1 MFAHDTFK
9 NIKWICVPMFYNLIK
24 HEILTEPKN
33 DDLFLGVIS
42 DVTFKAL
49 SAWRS
54 LVENLPKNGTQNRS
68 RTGLHRC
75 TLGPKK
81 SFNNLSK

>member
-1 MFAHDTFK
+1 
-9 NIKWICVPMFYNLIK
+9 MFYNLIK

-54 LVENLPKNGTQNRS
+54 LVENLPKNGTQNR
-68 RTGLHRC
+68 
-75 TLGPKK
+75 
-81 SFNNLSK
+81 